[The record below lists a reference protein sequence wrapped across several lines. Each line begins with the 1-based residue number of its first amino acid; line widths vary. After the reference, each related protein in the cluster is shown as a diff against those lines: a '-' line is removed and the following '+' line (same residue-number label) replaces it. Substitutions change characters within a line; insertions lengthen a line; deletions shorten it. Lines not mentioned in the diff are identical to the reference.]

1 MVKSDLRAQLVDVQA
16 QIDALTK
23 HKVELEKALA
33 QQRLTELKHSQQTQ
47 AKKITVVGGCGKL
60 GRLFVRLLTELGHQ
74 VSTLEKSDWPNAK
87 NILSGQ
93 DLVLISVPINLTLGV
108 IEKVA
113 TFISASTI
121 LADLTSIKQKP
132 VKAMLSHHN
141 GPVLGLHPM
150 FGPDVDNIEGQV
162 VAYCAERDA
171 KASQW
176 VLDDLA
182 LLKAKLEPVSAQS
195 HDKAM
200 AFIQVMRH
208 FSTFMYGFHLKQ
220 ENPKLSELI
229 ALSSP
234 IYRLELAMVGRL
246 FAQDSQ
252 LYADIIYAN
261 SDNLDLLKRFS
272 LRFQAGIE
280 LLEKGDKTLFK
291 QEFEEVHQ
299 WFGSYADHF
308 MAESQ
313 RMLKAAHYHDE

>member
-1 MVKSDLRAQLVDVQA
+1 MVERDLRAQLFDVQA

-23 HKVELEKALA
+23 QKRELEKALE
-33 QQRLTELKHSQQTQ
+33 QQRLTELKQNQHTQT
-47 AKKITVVGGCGKL
+47 KKITVVGGQGKL
-60 GRLFVRLLTELGHQ
+60 GRLFVRLLSELGHQ
-74 VSTLEKSDWPNAK
+74 VKTLERDDWPNAK
-87 NILSGQ
+87 QILAEQ
-93 DLVLISVPINLTLGV
+93 DLVLISVPISLTLDV

-113 TFISASTI
+113 LHISDSTI
-121 LADLTSIKQKP
+121 LADLTSIKRKP
-132 VKAMLSHHN
+132 VDAMLKHHQ

-150 FGPDVDNIEGQV
+150 FGPDVDNIDEQV
-162 VAYCAERDA
+162 VAYCAERDVQA
-171 KASQW
+171 TQW

-182 LLKAKLEPVSAQS
+182 LLNAKLEQVSAQS
-195 HDKAM
+195 HDNAM

-234 IYRLELAMVGRL
+234 IYRLELAMTGRL

-261 SDNLDLLKRFS
+261 PDNLALLKRFS

-280 LLEKGDKTLFK
+280 LLEKGDKALFK

-299 WFGSYADHF
+299 WFGNYADHF
-308 MAESQ
+308 LAESQ
-313 RMLKAAHYHDE
+313 RMLKAAHYNE